1 MRSKIR
7 ILLLPLLISAIAI
20 GTTIFVSRSSL
31 SLKQEKRFHSEKE
44 FKVLRQKMSKLKSEP
59 FNPHSNPLAPG
70 EYFLHSDNCKS
81 CHGYDSAQYANVDA
95 SGMDVNLYDDWE
107 ASMMALSGKD
117 PLWRA
122 KVSHEILVNPS
133 HSAALQDKCTSCHA
147 PMGRYTNYFHGKGPY
162 LIDSLLNDSLG
173 LDGVSCTS
181 CHTIGTAGAGFT
193 LGNSFSGQIPYD
205 TLKKIYGPYTNPIL
219 GPMQLYTGYT
229 PTFAQ
234 HMSESRACSPCH
246 TLIVE
251 TADLNGLSTGKN
263 FVEQATYHEWLNSN
277 FSSDNITCQN
287 CHMPQITDS
296 IRIANGYLNIPPRSP
311 FNRHKFHGANSFMVN
326 LMKNNKA
333 KLNIKTPD
341 KNFDSSIAI
350 INRNIRYNTV
360 ELKVFQ
366 DSVTPDTA
374 FYRVRLTN
382 KAGHKFPSGYPSRR
396 AVLQFVVLGPAGDT
410 LFKSGIFDA
419 NGNIEGIGLSSYW
432 APHYQ
437 TIHSSNQTQ
446 IYEFIMGDVSGNRT
460 TVLERADTLLKDN
473 RLPPEGFSTSHN
485 VYDTVKITADAMMD
499 PDFNKFAPGV
509 EGSGRD
515 YVHFH
520 IPVGNFPSPFSVYA
534 KLYYQTLPPTWL
546 QEMFSFSS
554 APIDTFKNMFGA
566 ANKAPLLVDSD
577 SILNVITSKNSINS
591 YTTDV
596 KVLPNPTTDRNINLV
611 FDKAVEISLVRITD
625 VQGKLIKQFSPS
637 VISNQF
643 PVKLPEEKG
652 IYIIDIYSDTFRV
665 SKKVI
670 FE

>member
-1 MRSKIR
+1 MKSK
-7 ILLLPLLISAIAI
+7 LKFLLIPILVSGIAI
-20 GTTIFVSRSSL
+20 STTVILSKGVFNSRPS
-31 SLKQEKRFHSEKE
+31 KRFHSEKE
-44 FKVLRQKMSKLKSEP
+44 YAALMKKMNVLKSEP
-59 FNPHSNPLAPG
+59 FNPHANPLEPG
-70 EYFLHSDNCKS
+70 QYFLHSENCKS
-81 CHGYDSAQYANVDA
+81 CHGYDSAQYANVDN

-133 HSAALQDKCTSCHA
+133 HSASLQDKCTSCHT
-147 PMGRYTNYFHGKGPY
+147 PMGRYTNYFHNKGPY
-162 LIDSLLNDSLG
+162 LIDSLLNDTLG

-181 CHTIGTAGAGFT
+181 CHTIGTTGAGFT
-193 LGNSFSGQIPYD
+193 LGSAFSGNIPYD
-205 TLKKIYGPYTNPIL
+205 TLKFIYGPYPNPIL

-229 PTFAQ
+229 PAFAQ
-234 HMSESRACSPCH
+234 HMSESKTCSPCH

-251 TADLNGLSTGKN
+251 SADLNGAPTGKK

-277 FSSDNITCQN
+277 FASDNITCQK

-311 FNRHKFHGANSFMVN
+311 FNRHKFQGANSFMVS

-350 INRNIRYNTV
+350 INRNVRHNSV

-366 DSVTPDTA
+366 DSITPDTA
-374 FYRVRLTN
+374 YYRVRLTN

-396 AVLQFVVLGPAGDT
+396 AVLQFVVKGPLGDT

-419 NGNIEGIGLSSYW
+419 DGNIQGVGFSSFW
-432 APHYQ
+432 APHHQ
-437 TIHSSNQTQ
+437 VINSSTQTQ
-446 IYEFIMGDVSGNRT
+446 IYEFIMGDVNGVRT

-485 VYDTVKITADAMMD
+485 VYDTVKITADAMSD

-520 IPVGNFPSPFSVYA
+520 IPVGNFPSPFSVYS

-554 APIDTFKNMFGA
+554 APIDTFKNMFAG
-566 ANKAPLLVDSD
+566 ANKAPLLVDED
-577 SILNVITSKNSINS
+577 SILNVITSAQLNYSKNSEI
-591 YTTDV
+591 TI
-596 KVLPNPTTDRNINLV
+596 LPNPTNDRNIILK
-611 FDKAVEISLVRITD
+611 FEKSTEISILRITD
-625 VQGKLIKQFSPS
+625 VQGKIVRQIIPS
-637 VISNQF
+637 GASNQI
-643 PVKLPEEKG
+643 PIKLPEEKG
-652 IYIIDIYSDTFRV
+652 VYIIDVYSDSFRV

-670 FE
+670 YE